1 MSISVGSIGGGMTFE
16 VAKDTTPFHRTRHGE
31 GLEELRIRD

>member
-16 VAKDTTPFHRTRHGE
+16 VAKNTTPFHRTRHGE
-31 GLEELRIRD
+31 GLDELRILD